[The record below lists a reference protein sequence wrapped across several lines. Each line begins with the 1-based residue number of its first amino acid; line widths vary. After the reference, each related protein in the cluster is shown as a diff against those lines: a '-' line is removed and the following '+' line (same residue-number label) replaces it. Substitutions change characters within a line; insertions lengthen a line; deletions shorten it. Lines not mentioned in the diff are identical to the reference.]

1 MKKKSSE
8 TIKKKKR
15 NLELKDVGDDPWPQ
29 SIMVKGQDASL
40 RQLLAV

>member
-8 TIKKKKR
+8 TIKKKR
-15 NLELKDVGDDPWPQ
+15 NLELKDLGDDSWPQ
-29 SIMVKGQDASL
+29 SIMIKGQDASL